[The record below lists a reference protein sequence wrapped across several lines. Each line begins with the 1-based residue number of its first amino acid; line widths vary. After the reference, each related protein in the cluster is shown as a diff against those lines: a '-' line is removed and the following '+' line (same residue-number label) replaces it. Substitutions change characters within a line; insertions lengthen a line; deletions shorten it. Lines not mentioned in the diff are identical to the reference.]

1 MPGSP
6 RRPNGYRSKVAD
18 EEAQMSVGTTMKMV
32 GKGAKYRAENMA
44 HDMKDRAVERRLD
57 RAHAEGER
65 LRNENDLLRDEVT
78 ETRAEHR
85 RILDLLE
92 ERFAELSED
101 VDEVDG
107 KKSHKFRWF
116 LFLLAAGGAAY
127 YWFTQRGGE
136 TDEWGVQTSGGPTV
150 TESSTTTAL

>member
-1 MPGSP
+1 M
-6 RRPNGYRSKVAD
+6 N
-18 EEAQMSVGTTMKMV
+18 VGTKMKMV
-32 GKGAKYRAENMA
+32 GIGAKDRAENMA

-78 ETRAEHR
+78 ETRTEHR

-92 ERFAELSED
+92 ERFAELSEE

-107 KKSHKFRWF
+107 KKKSHKFRWF
-116 LFLLAAGGAAY
+116 LFLVAAGGAAY
-127 YWFTQRGGE
+127 YWFTQRGGV
-136 TDEWGVQTSGGPTV
+136 TDEWGVSTSGGPAV
-150 TESSTTTAL
+150 TETSTTTAL